1 MPRVIWKGS
10 ISFGLVH
17 VPIALYSGEE
27 RDELHFTMLD
37 KTDLSPVGYKR
48 VNKTTGNEVPWEDIV
63 RGYEY
68 EKGHYV
74 VLSEEELRL
83 ANIEATQT
91 VEIVDF
97 VSAQDIPMV
106 YYDKPYFLEP
116 DKRGEKGYALL
127 RETLR
132 RTKKAGIARLV
143 LRERQHIAVL
153 LPYDDMLLLN
163 LLRYKN
169 ELRDTSQF
177 KTPKENLIELGIKK
191 PEMDMAERLVE
202 SMVTKWKP
210 EQYHDEYRDDVLQM
224 IDEKI
229 KAGETE
235 VLKEEVSEAPMRK
248 TAEIIDLMAAL
259 KKSVQE
265 REKGAKRSSTGG
277 RKKTAARSNT
287 STSSRGKKASRKRA
301 S

>member
-1 MPRVIWKGS
+1 MSRVIWKGS

-27 RDELHFTMLD
+27 RDELHFNMLD
-37 KTDLSPVGYKR
+37 KRDLSPVGYKR
-48 VNKTTGNEVPWEDIV
+48 VNKTTGKEVPWDDIV
-63 RGYEY
+63 RGFEY

-74 VLSEEELRL
+74 VLSDEELRQ

-91 VEIVDF
+91 VEIMDF
-97 VSAQDIPMV
+97 VSADEIPLV
-106 YYDKPYFLEP
+106 FYDRPYFLEP

-132 RTKKAGIARLV
+132 RTHKAGIARIV

-153 LPYDDMLLLN
+153 MPFDKVLLLN

-169 ELRDTSQF
+169 ELRGTQQF
-177 KTPKENLIELGIKK
+177 KVPSENLTDLGIKK
-191 PEMDMAERLVE
+191 PEIEMAERLVE
-202 SMVTKWKP
+202 SMVAQWKP
-210 EQYHDEYRDDVLQM
+210 EKYHDDYRDDVLRM

-235 VLKEEVSEAPMRK
+235 VLKEVVAETPSRK
-248 TAEIIDLMAAL
+248 TAEIIDLMSAL
-259 KKSVQE
+259 KKSVEE
-265 REKGAKRSSTGG
+265 RKKSAKKTKTAGSGKKTSTHSASSSR
-277 RKKTAARSNT
+277 RKKT
-287 STSSRGKKASRKRA
+287 SSKRA

>member
-27 RDELHFTMLD
+27 RDELHFSMLD

-48 VNKTTGNEVPWEDIV
+48 VNKTTGKEVPWEDIV
-63 RGYEY
+63 RGFEY

-74 VLSEEELRL
+74 VLSDEELRQ

-97 VSAQDIPMV
+97 VAADEIPLV
-106 YYDKPYFLEP
+106 YYDRPYFLEP

-132 RTKKAGIARLV
+132 RTHKAGIARIV
-143 LRERQHIAVL
+143 LRERQHMAVL
-153 LPYDDMLLLN
+153 LPFENVLLLN

-169 ELRDTSQF
+169 DLRDVDQF
-177 KTPKENLIELGIKK
+177 KVPKENLADLGIKK
-191 PEMDMAERLVE
+191 PEMEMAERLVE

-210 EQYHDEYRDDVLQM
+210 EKYHDDYRDDVLHM

-235 VLKEEVSEAPMRK
+235 VLKEVGEVPARK
-248 TAEIIDLMAAL
+248 TADIIDLMSAL

-265 REKGAKRSSTGG
+265 REKSARKTPAAS
-277 RKKTAARSNT
+277 RKKTST
-287 STSSRGKKASRKRA
+287 SRTSSRGKKPSSKRA